1 MKKIVI
7 ETKMSIRNVKD
18 TIKKVTGKGC
28 SSKFNRGKVYVY
40 CSDHITD
47 EQLSQICDKLSL
59 EIISKSGARAI
70 LRTISH

>member
-7 ETKMSIRNVKD
+7 DTKMPIRSVKD

-28 SSKFNRGKVYVY
+28 SSKYMRGQVYVY

-47 EQLSQICDKLSL
+47 EQLNQICDKLSL
-59 EIISKSGARAI
+59 DIISKSGARAI

>member
-7 ETKMSIRNVKD
+7 ETKMSIRSVKD
-18 TIKKVTGKGC
+18 AIKKVTGKGC
-28 SSKFNRGKVYVY
+28 SSKFKRGQIYVY

-47 EQLSQICDKLSL
+47 EQLIQICDKLSL
-59 EIISKSGARAI
+59 EIISKSGARAT